1 MPVHVD
7 HIAAA
12 DPAAPTPD
20 DIRRIWSAE
29 PRLGAGTTIVYLNR
43 IQQFRTYCALHGL
56 VEREELTLERVG
68 RFKDW
73 YAKRRGLDPRSLNL
87 SSSALLSLS
96 RVYHCLGLAPPDW
109 RPPRPEKALLTPLLA
124 QYAAYLTQHRGN
136 PEVTVHK
143 KLGHIGRLQDHLI
156 QAGKDWHSMQI
167 TDVDAFLV
175 GRTARYSRSH
185 VSDLA
190 CTVRCF
196 ARFLHWC
203 GESPVDISE
212 AVIAP
217 VQRRHE
223 RPRRA
228 LSWED
233 VKRLLMAVD
242 RSSPQGLRDYAIL
255 LMMSTYGFGAGEVIR
270 LQFRDID
277 WDNST
282 LSVLRPKTGVAF
294 TLPLLP
300 PIAKAL
306 AEYLR
311 RGRPADTPTRH
322 LFVQLK
328 MPLEPFAASSAIRH
342 ILMKHAK
349 IAGINAPFLGSHV
362 LRHSHAARQI
372 DLGTRPQVVSDI
384 LGHRDPESVSAYVRI
399 ATASLREVALPVPT

>member
-1 MPVHVD
+1 MLP
-7 HIAAA
+7 
-12 DPAAPTPD
+12 
-20 DIRRIWSAE
+20 
-29 PRLGAGTTIVYLNR
+29 
-43 IQQFRTYCALHGL
+43 
-56 VEREELTLERVG
+56 
-68 RFKDW
+68 
-73 YAKRRGLDPRSLNL
+73 
-87 SSSALLSLS
+87 
-96 RVYHCLGLAPPDW
+96 
-109 RPPRPEKALLTPLLA
+109 PLLA

-143 KLGHIGRLQDHLI
+143 KLGHIGMLQDHLI
-156 QAGKDWHSMQI
+156 RVGKDWHSMQI

-175 GRTARYSRSH
+175 GRAARYSRSH

-196 ARFLHWC
+196 SRFLHWI
-203 GESPVDISE
+203 GQSPVDISE

-228 LSWED
+228 LYWDD

-255 LMMSTYGFGAGEVIR
+255 LMMSTYGFGAGEIIR

-294 TLPLLP
+294 MLPLLP
-300 PIAKAL
+300 PVAKAL

-311 RGRPADTPTRH
+311 HGRPADTPTRH
-322 LFVQLK
+322 LFVQTK

-342 ILMKHAK
+342 IVMKHAK
-349 IAGINAPFLGSHV
+349 IAGIDAPFLGSHV

-372 DLGTRPQVVSDI
+372 DLGARPQVVSDL

-399 ATASLREVALPVPT
+399 ATASLREIALPVPT